1 MQSIAG
7 LLAITMFAGAMYR
20 SASLYH
26 PRRNVILHIK
36 NQKKCRRE
44 RESEKPAY
52 FDFTALRMRAM
63 QGVMVI
69 VAVVG
74 LGIHVPYI
82 LLVRIKSIPNDVVEG
97 QSNAKQCINA
107 LTRGSH
113 ALWHNIGL

>member
-7 LLAITMFAGAMYR
+7 LLAITMFAGAVYR

-44 RESEKPAY
+44 RELEKPAY
-52 FDFTALRMRAM
+52 FDFTSLRMRAM
-63 QGVMVI
+63 QGLMVI

-82 LLVRIKSIPNDVVEG
+82 LLVRPKKNMCVSGYPTYPNFS
-97 QSNAKQCINA
+97 Q
-107 LTRGSH
+107 RP
-113 ALWHNIGL
+113 

>member
-63 QGVMVI
+63 QGLMVI

-82 LLVRIKSIPNDVVEG
+82 LLVRIK
-97 QSNAKQCINA
+97 KQFKRCCCKATLLQNGA
-107 LTRGSH
+107 LLH
-113 ALWHNIGL
+113 